1 MQAVILAAG
10 KSTRAYPL
18 TLNRPK
24 TMLKIGNK
32 PIIQYNLEQLEG
44 LVDEAIIVVGYKKEM
59 VKGLLGE
66 RFGGIRIRY
75 AEQNEQL
82 GNGHAVQQAKDLLND
97 RFLVINGDDMYSK
110 KDIEAC
116 LKHRYCILVQEV
128 ENPSQFGVVVAENN
142 LVKEVVEKPKEF
154 VSNLANTGM
163 YVFDRKIFD
172 IRLQKTERGEFE
184 ITDFVTELAKTH
196 EFHFERV
203 KECWIPITY
212 PWSMLKANEYILGKM
227 AGQTIKGIVEDN
239 VAIKGPVYIGN
250 GTIIKAG
257 TYIEGPVH
265 IGDNCMIGP
274 NAYLRPNT
282 TIGNNCVIRA
292 EVVDCI
298 IMDNTKA
305 KHFSY
310 LGHSVIGENVNIA
323 AGTITADFRHD
334 GDMHTTLV
342 NGVIVNTERTKLGA
356 MIGDN
361 VRTGINTIIYP
372 GRKIWVEK
380 STLPGQVVKE
390 DLI

>member
-1 MQAVILAAG
+1 
-10 KSTRAYPL
+10 
-18 TLNRPK
+18 
-24 TMLKIGNK
+24 
-32 PIIQYNLEQLEG
+32 
-44 LVDEAIIVVGYKKEM
+44 
-59 VKGLLGE
+59 
-66 RFGGIRIRY
+66 
-75 AEQNEQL
+75 
-82 GNGHAVQQAKDLLND
+82 
-97 RFLVINGDDMYSK
+97 
-110 KDIEAC
+110 
-116 LKHRYCILVQEV
+116 
-128 ENPSQFGVVVAENN
+128 
-142 LVKEVVEKPKEF
+142 
-154 VSNLANTGM
+154 
-163 YVFDRKIFD
+163 
-172 IRLQKTERGEFE
+172 
-184 ITDFVTELAKTH
+184 
-196 EFHFERV
+196 
-203 KECWIPITY
+203 
-212 PWSMLKANEYILGKM
+212 
-227 AGQTIKGIVEDN
+227 
-239 VAIKGPVYIGN
+239 
-250 GTIIKAG
+250 
-257 TYIEGPVH
+257 
-265 IGDNCMIGP
+265 MIGP